1 MAVAEIAVVPVGTG
15 SASIS
20 DYVAGAIRIV
30 KASGL
35 KFELTSMGTCVEGDV
50 ASILELVRKMHEGGF
65 NQGAVRVLTSV
76 TLDDRRDK
84 ALSIDGKKAA
94 VRSKTDT

>member
-65 NQGAVRVLTSV
+65 DQGAVRVLTSL